1 MLIKDIK
8 EIQGIVQQD
17 LEKLGLYL
25 CDYCECPNQEFDH
38 HILHLQGKCGD
49 CATTNMYRIKRAYD
63 AAQERLTERMV
74 EGLEG
79 LFQLFGQP
87 TRTGSREDREA
98 QYQKE
103 IEDYIQK
110 HNEEAQA

>member
-1 MLIKDIK
+1 MLIKDIE

-49 CATTNMYRIKRAYD
+49 CTTDLEFDIIEPTAE
-63 AAQERLTERMV
+63 AIRL
-74 EGLEG
+74 L
-79 LFQLFGQP
+79 QNP
-87 TRTGSREDREA
+87 D
-98 QYQKE
+98 
-103 IEDYIQK
+103 
-110 HNEEAQA
+110 NPW